1 MERIVF
7 NVGPYSFTTSA
18 FLIGLILS
26 QKLSLEEQDSIG
38 NWLQL
43 VGLTMQ
49 TYASQQI
56 TIDASKIDN
65 KDKSNDSSDI
75 EKLKKTIKDIEE
87 ELDKIYAEIEEN
99 ENKLFLLGKM
109 LYLK

>member
-18 FLIGLILS
+18 FLIGLLLVQELS
-26 QKLSLEEQDSIG
+26 IEEQDSIG

-49 TYASQQI
+49 TYASQKVTLDVNNI
-56 TIDASKIDN
+56 TNEDNTNKSDDVTNIDA
-65 KDKSNDSSDI
+65 
-75 EKLKKTIKDIEE
+75 LKKTIKNIEDKLD
-87 ELDKIYAEIEEN
+87 ELYN
-99 ENKLFLLGKM
+99 NK
-109 LYLK
+109 

>member
-18 FLIGLILS
+18 FLIGLLLVQELS
-26 QKLSLEEQDSIG
+26 IEEQDSIG

-49 TYASQQI
+49 TYDSQKVTLDVNNI
-56 TIDASKIDN
+56 TNEDNTNKSDDVTNIDA
-65 KDKSNDSSDI
+65 
-75 EKLKKTIKDIEE
+75 LKKAIKNIEDKLD
-87 ELDKIYAEIEEN
+87 ELYN
-99 ENKLFLLGKM
+99 NK
-109 LYLK
+109 

>member
-1 MERIVF
+1 MEKIVF

-18 FLIGLILS
+18 FLIGLLLVQELS
-26 QKLSLEEQDSIG
+26 IEEQDSIG

-43 VGLTMQ
+43 VVLIMQ

-56 TIDASKIDN
+56 TIDASKIDS
-65 KDKSNDSSDI
+65 KDKSNDGSDI

-87 ELDKIYAEIEEN
+87 ELDKIYCD
-99 ENKLFLLGKM
+99 K
-109 LYLK
+109 

>member
-1 MERIVF
+1 MKKIVF

-18 FLIGLILS
+18 FLIGLLLVQELS
-26 QKLSLEEQDSIG
+26 IEEQDSIG

-65 KDKSNDSSDI
+65 KDKSNDGSDI

-87 ELDKIYAEIEEN
+87 ELDKIYCD
-99 ENKLFLLGKM
+99 K
-109 LYLK
+109 

>member
-18 FLIGLILS
+18 FLIGLLLVQELS
-26 QKLSLEEQDSIG
+26 IEEQDSIG

-49 TYASQQI
+49 TYASQKVTLDVNDI
-56 TIDASKIDN
+56 TNEDNTNKSDDVTNIDA
-65 KDKSNDSSDI
+65 
-75 EKLKKTIKDIEE
+75 LKKTIKNIEDKLD
-87 ELDKIYAEIEEN
+87 ELYD
-99 ENKLFLLGKM
+99 NK
-109 LYLK
+109 

>member
-18 FLIGLILS
+18 FLIGLLLVQELS
-26 QKLSLEEQDSIG
+26 IEEQDSIG

-49 TYASQQI
+49 TYASQKV
-56 TIDASKIDN
+56 TLDVNNDTTKEDDKANIDA
-65 KDKSNDSSDI
+65 
-75 EKLKKTIKDIEE
+75 LKKTIKNIEE
-87 ELDKIYAEIEEN
+87 KLEELYSK
-99 ENKLFLLGKM
+99 K
-109 LYLK
+109 

>member
-7 NVGPYSFTTSA
+7 NIEPNSFATSA

-43 VGLTMQ
+43 VVLIMQ

-87 ELDKIYAEIEEN
+87 ELDKIYCD
-99 ENKLFLLGKM
+99 K
-109 LYLK
+109 

>member
-1 MERIVF
+1 MEKIVF
-7 NVGPYSFTTSA
+7 NIEPNSFATSA

-65 KDKSNDSSDI
+65 KDISNDSSDI

-87 ELDKIYAEIEEN
+87 KLDKIYCD
-99 ENKLFLLGKM
+99 K
-109 LYLK
+109 

>member
-1 MERIVF
+1 MGRIVF

-26 QKLSLEEQDSIG
+26 QKLFLEEQDSIG

-56 TIDASKIDN
+56 TIDASKFDS

-87 ELDKIYAEIEEN
+87 ELDKIYCD
-99 ENKLFLLGKM
+99 K
-109 LYLK
+109 

>member
-7 NVGPYSFTTSA
+7 NIEPNSFATSA

-43 VGLTMQ
+43 VVLIMQ

-56 TIDASKIDN
+56 TIDASKIDS
-65 KDKSNDSSDI
+65 KDKSNDGSDI

-87 ELDKIYAEIEEN
+87 ELDKIYCD
-99 ENKLFLLGKM
+99 K
-109 LYLK
+109 

>member
-1 MERIVF
+1 MEKIVF
-7 NVGPYSFTTSA
+7 NIEPNSFATSA

-26 QKLSLEEQDSIG
+26 QKLSLEKQDSIG

-56 TIDASKIDN
+56 TIDASKIDS

-87 ELDKIYAEIEEN
+87 ELDKIYCD
-99 ENKLFLLGKM
+99 K
-109 LYLK
+109 

>member
-18 FLIGLILS
+18 FLIGLLLVQELS
-26 QKLSLEEQDSIG
+26 IEEQDSIG

-49 TYASQQI
+49 TYASQKVTLDVNN
-56 TIDASKIDN
+56 TINEDNTNKSDDVTNID
-65 KDKSNDSSDI
+65 S
-75 EKLKKTIKDIEE
+75 LKKTIKNIEDKLD
-87 ELDKIYAEIEEN
+87 ELYN
-99 ENKLFLLGKM
+99 NK
-109 LYLK
+109 

>member
-7 NVGPYSFTTSA
+7 NIEPNSFATSA
-18 FLIGLILS
+18 FLIGLLLVQELS
-26 QKLSLEEQDSIG
+26 IEEQDSIG

-56 TIDASKIDN
+56 TIDASKIDS
-65 KDKSNDSSDI
+65 KDKSNDGSDI

-87 ELDKIYAEIEEN
+87 ELDKIYCD
-99 ENKLFLLGKM
+99 K
-109 LYLK
+109 

>member
-7 NVGPYSFTTSA
+7 NIEPNSFATSA

-43 VGLTMQ
+43 VVLIMQ

-56 TIDASKIDN
+56 TIDASKIDS
-65 KDKSNDSSDI
+65 KDKSNDGSDI

-87 ELDKIYAEIEEN
+87 ELDKIYCE
-99 ENKLFLLGKM
+99 K
-109 LYLK
+109 

>member
-1 MERIVF
+1 MEKIVF
-7 NVGPYSFTTSA
+7 NIEPNSFATSA

-56 TIDASKIDN
+56 TIDASKIDS
-65 KDKSNDSSDI
+65 KDKGNDGSDI

-87 ELDKIYAEIEEN
+87 ELDKIYCD
-99 ENKLFLLGKM
+99 K
-109 LYLK
+109 

>member
-1 MERIVF
+1 MEKIVF

-18 FLIGLILS
+18 FLIGLLLVQELS
-26 QKLSLEEQDSIG
+26 IEEQDSIG

-56 TIDASKIDN
+56 TIDASKIDS
-65 KDKSNDSSDI
+65 KDKSNDGSDI

-87 ELDKIYAEIEEN
+87 ELDKIYCDI
-99 ENKLFLLGKM
+99 
-109 LYLK
+109 

>member
-18 FLIGLILS
+18 FLIGLLLVQELS
-26 QKLSLEEQDSIG
+26 IEEQDSIG

-49 TYASQQI
+49 TYASQKV
-56 TIDASKIDN
+56 TLDVNNDTTKEDNTNIDA
-65 KDKSNDSSDI
+65 
-75 EKLKKTIKDIEE
+75 LKKTIKNIEE
-87 ELDKIYAEIEEN
+87 KFDELYSK
-99 ENKLFLLGKM
+99 K
-109 LYLK
+109 

>member
-1 MERIVF
+1 MEKIVF
-7 NVGPYSFTTSA
+7 NIEPNSFATSA

-65 KDKSNDSSDI
+65 KAKSNDGSDI

-87 ELDKIYAEIEEN
+87 ELDKIYCD
-99 ENKLFLLGKM
+99 K
-109 LYLK
+109 

>member
-7 NVGPYSFTTSA
+7 NIEPNSFATSA

-65 KDKSNDSSDI
+65 KDISNDSSDI

-87 ELDKIYAEIEEN
+87 ELDKIYCDI
-99 ENKLFLLGKM
+99 
-109 LYLK
+109 

>member
-1 MERIVF
+1 MEKIVF
-7 NVGPYSFTTSA
+7 NIEPNSFATSA

-56 TIDASKIDN
+56 TIDASKIDS

-87 ELDKIYAEIEEN
+87 ELDKIYCD
-99 ENKLFLLGKM
+99 K
-109 LYLK
+109 

>member
-18 FLIGLILS
+18 FLIGLLLVQELS
-26 QKLSLEEQDSIG
+26 IEEQDSIG

-49 TYASQQI
+49 TYASQKV
-56 TIDASKIDN
+56 TLDVNNDTTKEDNTNIDA
-65 KDKSNDSSDI
+65 
-75 EKLKKTIKDIEE
+75 LKKTIKNIEE
-87 ELDKIYAEIEEN
+87 KLDELYN
-99 ENKLFLLGKM
+99 NK
-109 LYLK
+109 

>member
-1 MERIVF
+1 MERIFF
-7 NVGPYSFTTSA
+7 NIEPNSFATSA

-49 TYASQQI
+49 TYASQKVTLDVNNDTI
-56 TIDASKIDN
+56 KEDDKANIDA
-65 KDKSNDSSDI
+65 
-75 EKLKKTIKDIEE
+75 LKKTIKNIEE
-87 ELDKIYAEIEEN
+87 KLDELYSK
-99 ENKLFLLGKM
+99 K
-109 LYLK
+109 

>member
-7 NVGPYSFTTSA
+7 NIEPNSFATSA

-65 KDKSNDSSDI
+65 KDKSNDGSDI

-87 ELDKIYAEIEEN
+87 ELDKIYCD
-99 ENKLFLLGKM
+99 K
-109 LYLK
+109 

>member
-1 MERIVF
+1 MKKIVF
-7 NVGPYSFTTSA
+7 NIEPNSFATSA

-65 KDKSNDSSDI
+65 KDISNDSSDI

-87 ELDKIYAEIEEN
+87 ELDKIYCD
-99 ENKLFLLGKM
+99 K
-109 LYLK
+109 

>member
-7 NVGPYSFTTSA
+7 SIEPNSFATSA

-43 VGLTMQ
+43 VVLIMQ

-56 TIDASKIDN
+56 TIDASKIDS

-87 ELDKIYAEIEEN
+87 ELDKIYCD
-99 ENKLFLLGKM
+99 K
-109 LYLK
+109 

>member
-18 FLIGLILS
+18 FLIGLLLV
-26 QKLSLEEQDSIG
+26 QELSLEEQDSIG

-87 ELDKIYAEIEEN
+87 ELDKIYCD
-99 ENKLFLLGKM
+99 K
-109 LYLK
+109 

>member
-18 FLIGLILS
+18 FLIGLLLVQELS
-26 QKLSLEEQDSIG
+26 IEEQDSIG

-49 TYASQQI
+49 TYASQKVTLDVNNI
-56 TIDASKIDN
+56 TNEDNTNKSDDVTNIDA
-65 KDKSNDSSDI
+65 
-75 EKLKKTIKDIEE
+75 LKKAIKNIEDKLD
-87 ELDKIYAEIEEN
+87 ELYN
-99 ENKLFLLGKM
+99 NK
-109 LYLK
+109 

>member
-1 MERIVF
+1 MEKIVF
-7 NVGPYSFTTSA
+7 NIEPNSFATSA

-49 TYASQQI
+49 TYTSQQI
-56 TIDASKIDN
+56 TIDASKIDS
-65 KDKSNDSSDI
+65 KDKSNDGSDI

-87 ELDKIYAEIEEN
+87 ELDKIYCD
-99 ENKLFLLGKM
+99 K
-109 LYLK
+109 

>member
-18 FLIGLILS
+18 FLIGLLLVQELS
-26 QKLSLEEQDSIG
+26 IEEQDSIG

-49 TYASQQI
+49 TYASQKVTLDVNNTI
-56 TIDASKIDN
+56 NEDNTNKSDDVTNIDA
-65 KDKSNDSSDI
+65 
-75 EKLKKTIKDIEE
+75 LKKTIKNIEDKLD
-87 ELDKIYAEIEEN
+87 ELYN
-99 ENKLFLLGKM
+99 NK
-109 LYLK
+109 